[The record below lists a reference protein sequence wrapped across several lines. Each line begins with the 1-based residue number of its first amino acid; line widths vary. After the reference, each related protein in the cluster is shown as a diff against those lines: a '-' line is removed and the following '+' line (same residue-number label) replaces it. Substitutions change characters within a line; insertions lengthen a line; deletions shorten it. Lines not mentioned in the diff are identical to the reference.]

1 MVGAQRF
8 VILDRDGVINHDSV
22 TYIKT
27 PEEWRPLEGSLKAIA
42 ALTDAGFL
50 VAVITNQSGVGRGL
64 LSEAMLQ
71 RIHAKMRSAVE
82 TAGGHIAGIYYCP
95 HRPDEGCDCRKPATG
110 LLDRLEEELRF
121 PLAGT
126 PLIGDKDSDLE
137 LARRVGARP
146 ILVRTGY
153 GDETLA
159 KLGESVEAYE
169 NLAGAAKALLA
180 EASK

>member
-1 MVGAQRF
+1 MSV
-8 VILDRDGVINHDSV
+8 RD
-22 TYIKT
+22 
-27 PEEWRPLEGSLKAIA
+27 A
-42 ALTDAGFL
+42 A
-50 VAVITNQSGVGRGL
+50 
-64 LSEAMLQ
+64 EA
-71 RIHAKMRSAVE
+71 
-82 TAGGHIAGIYYCP
+82 AGGHIAGIYYCP
-95 HRPDEGCDCRKPATG
+95 HRPDEGCGCRKPATG
-110 LLDRLEEELRF
+110 LLDRLEEELQF

-159 KLGESVEAYE
+159 KLGESVEVYE

>member
-27 PEEWRPLEGSLKAIA
+27 PEEWRPLKGSLKAIA

-82 TAGGHIAGIYYCP
+82 AVGGHIAGIYYCP

-110 LLDRLEEELRF
+110 LLDRLEAELRF
-121 PLAGT
+121 PLSGT

-159 KLGESVEAYE
+159 KLGESVEVYE
-169 NLAGAAKALLA
+169 NLAGVSKALLA

>member
-42 ALTDAGFL
+42 ALTDAGYL

-64 LSEAMLQ
+64 LSEAMLK
-71 RIHAKMRSAVE
+71 RIHAKMRSAIE
-82 TAGGHIAGIYYCP
+82 AAGGHIAGIYYCP
-95 HRPDEGCDCRKPATG
+95 HRSNEGCDCRKPATG
-110 LLDRLEEELRF
+110 LLYRLEEELRF

-126 PLIGDKDSDLE
+126 PLIGDKGSDLE

-159 KLGESVEAYE
+159 KLGESAEVYE
-169 NLAGAAKALLA
+169 NLTEAAKALLA
-180 EASK
+180 ETSK